1 MFQITVFCTTFRKE
15 VEQKV
20 FVKKPVA
27 GIYNYFMLHEDCL
40 SEVLRIS
47 CSLTAGMYRNFCF
60 QASKRERSKN
70 SPTYKDLD
78 FMEMLPEGLL
88 LGSISFNNCIVLEF

>member
-1 MFQITVFCTTFRKE
+1 LPAFNNFC
-15 VEQKV
+15 
-20 FVKKPVA
+20 
-27 GIYNYFMLHEDCL
+27 MLYEDCL

-47 CSLTAGMYRNFCF
+47 CFLTAGMYGNFCF

-88 LGSISFNNCIVLEF
+88 LGKLQN